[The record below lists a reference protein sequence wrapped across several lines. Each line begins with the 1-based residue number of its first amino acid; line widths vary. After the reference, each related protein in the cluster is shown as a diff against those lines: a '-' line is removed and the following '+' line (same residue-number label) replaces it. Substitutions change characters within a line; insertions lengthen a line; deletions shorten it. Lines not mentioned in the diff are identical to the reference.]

1 MTAAQLADKFAEAI
15 DTNMMDGTARRTLH
29 TLVDELRALGGGE
42 LLSESDKDVALAQAV
57 EFAEYVE
64 RQAKGEMVKSARKF
78 LSLPYAQEIAK
89 RLIPPGSGRGGAE
102 S

>member
-1 MTAAQLADKFAEAI
+1 
-15 DTNMMDGTARRTLH
+15 
-29 TLVDELRALGGGE
+29 V
-42 LLSESDKDVALAQAV
+42 LSDSDKDIALAQAV

-89 RLIPPGSGRGGAE
+89 RLTPPGSGRGGVG
-102 S
+102 